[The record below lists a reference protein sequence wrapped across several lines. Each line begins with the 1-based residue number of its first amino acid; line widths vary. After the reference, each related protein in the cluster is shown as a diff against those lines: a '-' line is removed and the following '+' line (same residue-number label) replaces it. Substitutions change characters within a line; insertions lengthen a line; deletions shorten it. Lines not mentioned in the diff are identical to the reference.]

1 MQMREYVEKQYGEAD
16 DYRNDAEPDEDK
28 RSLILSGWRSG
39 NPEDQ
44 RESTENVGQKFDHGY
59 SVGDAGL
66 KPSAYILPDGSV
78 IRDHSPNYKDEA
90 RLLVIEGWAQ

>member
-28 RSLILSGWRSG
+28 RPLILSRRRSG

-44 RESTENVGQKFDHGY
+44 RESTENVSQKFDHGY
-59 SVGDAGL
+59 SDYERLRSWQSVGSGL
-66 KPSAYILPDGSV
+66 
-78 IRDHSPNYKDEA
+78 
-90 RLLVIEGWAQ
+90 

>member
-16 DYRNDAEPDEDK
+16 DYRNNAEPDEDK

-44 RESTENVGQKFDHGY
+44 RESTENVSQK
-59 SVGDAGL
+59 
-66 KPSAYILPDGSV
+66 I
-78 IRDHSPNYKDEA
+78 
-90 RLLVIEGWAQ
+90 

>member
-28 RSLILSGWRSG
+28 RPLILSWWWSG

-44 RESTENVGQKFDHGY
+44 RESTENVGQKFDHNGT
-59 SVGDAGL
+59 
-66 KPSAYILPDGSV
+66 SALQSLERHPYGPMLIEEPRMGSN
-78 IRDHSPNYKDEA
+78 SC
-90 RLLVIEGWAQ
+90 